1 MRTMKHHP
9 VKSSRI
15 TSIAWDETSSTLEIA
30 FRNADVI
37 QYQGVPARI
46 FRDFLVVVSKGRFY
60 DGVIKGKYPEKKRNG
75 RH

>member
-1 MRTMKHHP
+1 MEHHP

-15 TSIAWDETSSTLEIA
+15 ASVAWDESSSTLEII
-30 FRNADVI
+30 FRNADII

-46 FRDFLVVVSKGRFY
+46 FRDFLIVVSKGRFY

-75 RH
+75 R